1 MTDLDLVALASKA
14 ASIGVTEGLNV
25 ALINKACRYFHY
37 CCDGLDDQVSR
48 NQKYS
53 LKMFP
58 WLLRP

>member
-1 MTDLDLVALASKA
+1 MTDLDLVALANKA

-48 NQKYS
+48 NQK
-53 LKMFP
+53 
-58 WLLRP
+58 